1 MDIQPLSIP
10 GAWRI
15 HPQLFGDARGSFAE
29 WFRTDT
35 ISRLTGFEFSVAQAN
50 ISTSSKGVVRGIHY
64 ADVPPGQ
71 AKFVMA
77 VTGSIIDYVVD
88 IRVGSPTFG
97 KWVAEEL
104 RADRRDA
111 TLIEP
116 GLGHAFVAL
125 DDDTTVAYL
134 VTDFYR
140 PEREHGV
147 HPLDSDIAL
156 DLPTGIEPILSDKDL
171 AAPTLA
177 DALAAGAL
185 PKWTGR

>member
-1 MDIQPLSIP
+1 MSIA

-15 HPQLFGDARGSFAE
+15 RPQLFGDARGSFAE

-35 ISRLTGFEFSVAQAN
+35 IQQVTGFAFAVAQAN
-50 ISTSSKGVVRGIHY
+50 ISTSAKGVVRGIHY

-88 IRVGSPTFG
+88 IREGSPTFG
-97 KWVAEEL
+97 QWVAEEL

-125 DDDTTVAYL
+125 EDNTTVSYL

-147 HPLDSDIAL
+147 HPLDADIGL
-156 DLPTGIEPILSDKDL
+156 ELPEGIEPILSDKDL

-177 DALAAGAL
+177 DARASGKL
-185 PKWTGR
+185 PKWTDR